1 MPAHNHLTRRRF
13 LKQTGAAIAA
23 ASVLTARNRARAA
36 GANER
41 LNVGIIGCGG
51 IVMNGHLPH
60 LLRLRKENEIE
71 IVAVCDVYETAA
83 KQCAARIQEVGGQAR
98 VLRQHKEILALDT
111 VDYVLNGTPEHQHA
125 PITLDALDAGKH
137 VYCEKPMTHT
147 IEEAQ
152 RVLKKACDSGLKL
165 QVGVQG
171 MSDDSYSSAFE
182 AIKEGKLGPVVAAQI
197 EYVRNY
203 KGNGPWRAHADRYN
217 DPKPADL
224 DWESWLGPATK
235 RPYDPARYWD
245 WRCYRDYSGG
255 VATDLFVHRLTRILK
270 ACGLT
275 FPEYVVGM
283 GGIFL
288 WDDGRDLPDNFEMIA
303 QYPRHEGITPGM
315 TVRILGTMG
324 NAHRSDH
331 CIRGHDATLIFT
343 PEGWEILPESAR
355 GGRKPIT
362 TFKKTGAE
370 NQYLHHRNLHAAIR
384 SNAPLHCPPELG
396 LYGVVAVCMANQSW
410 FEKKLMHWNAR
421 KGVVAST

>member
-1 MPAHNHLTRRRF
+1 MPSRNQMTRRGF
-13 LKQTGAAIAA
+13 LRTTGAVAA
-23 ASVLTARNRARAA
+23 ASVLTARNHARAA

-51 IVMNGHLPH
+51 IVMHGHLRH
-60 LLRLRKENEIE
+60 LLRLREENRIE
-71 IVAVCDVYETAA
+71 IVAVCDVYDA
-83 KQCAARIQEVGGQAR
+83 AARGCAEKIKAAGGDPR
-98 VLRQHKEILALDT
+98 ILHHHKDVLAIES

-147 IEEAQ
+147 IEEGQ
-152 RVLKKACDSGLKL
+152 RVLQKAKKTGLKL

-182 AIKEGKLGPVVAAQI
+182 AIQEGRLGPVVAAQI

-203 KGNGPWRAHADRYN
+203 KGDGPWRAHTDQYN
-217 DPKPADL
+217 TPKPPDL
-224 DWESWLGPATK
+224 DWEAWLGPAPK

-255 VATDLFVHRLTRILK
+255 VATDLFVHRLTRIIR

-275 FPEYVVGM
+275 FPEHVVGM

-288 WDDGRDLPDNFEMIA
+288 WDDGRDLPDNFEMLA
-303 QYPRHEGITPGM
+303 QYPRREGITPGM
-315 TVRILGTMG
+315 TVRILGTMA
-324 NAHRSDH
+324 NAYRSDH
-331 CIRGHDATLIFT
+331 CIRGHDATLVFT
-343 PEGWEILPESAR
+343 KEGWEIRSEDP
-355 GGRKPIT
+355 KKQDQPIA
-362 TFKKTGAE
+362 TFRKTGAE
-370 NQYLHHRNLHAAIR
+370 DQYLHHKNLHAAIR
-384 SNAPLHCPPELG
+384 SNAPLNCPPELG

-410 FEKKLMHWNAR
+410 FEKKMMHWNAD
-421 KGVVAST
+421 KGTVASA